1 MLKMWQLWLAFLV
14 LGIADGEAAGGEE
27 GGEGGEAE
35 PGGEEPGGEEE
46 LPGDDL
52 DSLIETIEPGGE
64 EGEAKPKPRA
74 NDAIRTAR
82 ERAQAADEARI
93 RAEATLDAERR
104 MRAPPQ
110 ASDDQ
115 RLHEQE
121 EARLRDPEVAEI
133 EKWQIRSNRT
143 LRANTQAANNAMAT
157 AADMQDKAAFDRLEF
172 TKPKVYK
179 AYADKVEKAL
189 NDMRQRG
196 EKAPRLA
203 LLQFLIG
210 KDVVEGNVKSAPAK
224 RAPASGAGEQKGV
237 NRGKPPGARSDVTG
251 SGKGTRLQQLEK
263 SLKGVPI

>member
-14 LGIADGEAAGGEE
+14 LGIADGESGGEGDGEE
-27 GGEGGEAE
+27 GDKE
-35 PGGEEPGGEEE
+35 PPEGEEPPPEGDE

-52 DSLIETIEPGGE
+52 DSLIETVEDDGGE
-64 EGEAKPKPRA
+64 TKSKPRA

-104 MRAPPQ
+104 MRTSQQGP
-110 ASDDQ
+110 SEDQ
-115 RLHEQE
+115 RLYEQE

-143 LRANTQAANNAMAT
+143 LRANTQAANTAMLT

-189 NDMRQRG
+189 TEMRGRG

-203 LLQFLIG
+203 LLSFLIG
-210 KDVVEGNVKSAPAK
+210 KDVIDGKVQSTGSKKATRQAEN
-224 RAPASGAGEQKGV
+224 SGV
-237 NRGKPPGARSDVTG
+237 DRGKPPGARSDVA
-251 SGKGTRLQQLEK
+251 GKGKMTNLQKLEAK
-263 SLKGVPI
+263 LKGVRI